1 MWFCPTCQDYK
12 SVEKFIRIKELPTTL
27 IVHLKRFAFHGSQG
41 DKIDAPVNFPFSS
54 ADFSSFVFSS
64 DIPNSSVTNIPEFD
78 LISCVCHFG
87 GLHGGHYT
95 AYTKH
100 PTTQEWR
107 YYNDRKV
114 ESISPEGQS
123 DTAKE
128 AYILIYQKRGDVT
141 PDLNLATELKSNE
154 EENKLVKLIIER
166 VQREEVKVYYGPAP
180 APVSV
185 SVTGPSVNPFLKD
198 TYMIDFEEFGS
209 DYYPD
214 NPATSTVLAGAL
226 SPTAGAGDVNGACDS
241 TEGKGESVIVNK
253 SNTIDK
259 ITTYNAD
266 APSTDQSKLDIVW
279 DHIV

>member
-1 MWFCPTCQDYK
+1 MWFCPTCQDDK

-41 DKIDAPVNFPFSS
+41 DKIDAPVNFPFSA

-64 DIPNSSVTNIPEFD
+64 DISDTSVTEIPEFD

-100 PTTQEWR
+100 PTTLEWR

-128 AYILIYQKRGDVT
+128 AYILIYQKRGDTT
-141 PDLNLATELKSNE
+141 PPLKPATELGASE
-154 EENKLVKLIIER
+154 EEDKLVKLIIER

-185 SVTGPSVNPFLKD
+185 TGPSVNPFLKD
-198 TYMIDFEEFGS
+198 TYMIDFEEFGPY
-209 DYYPD
+209 YYPD
-214 NPATSTVLAGAL
+214 NPATSTVLAGPL
-226 SPTAGAGDVNGACDS
+226 SPTAGDGDVNGVCDS
-241 TEGKGESVIVNK
+241 TEGKGGSVLVNK
-253 SNTIDK
+253 SNNIDK
-259 ITTYNAD
+259 ITACNAD
-266 APSTDQSKLDIVW
+266 AHSTEQSGQLDIVW